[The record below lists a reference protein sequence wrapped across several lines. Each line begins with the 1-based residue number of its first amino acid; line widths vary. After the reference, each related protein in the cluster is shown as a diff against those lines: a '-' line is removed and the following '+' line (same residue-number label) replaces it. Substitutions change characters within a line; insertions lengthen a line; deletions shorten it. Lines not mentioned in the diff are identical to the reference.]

1 MFISK
6 QVKAFHI
13 CCLEG
18 VPKVKREGMGS
29 GYNFVSVFWG
39 VKLVKNMF
47 ALFLWRQ
54 CGHRGCGAKPR

>member
-29 GYNFVSVFWG
+29 GYNFVSILRA
-39 VKLVKNMF
+39 KPVKNMF
-47 ALFLWRQ
+47 ALFL
-54 CGHRGCGAKPR
+54 